1 VKSSAPDL
9 DASRA
14 RREGIRLFNEG
25 LFWEAH
31 EAWEAIWL
39 VVAPPEK
46 QFVQGLIQV
55 AAAWHHLG
63 RGNRRGALR
72 LSGRALARL
81 EPFEREYWRL
91 DRSLAVE
98 ATRTLAGA
106 LEAEATG
113 QQLETLSRPRLRE
126 L

>member
-1 VKSSAPDL
+1 MKSSASDL
-9 DASRA
+9 DAAAA

-39 VVAPPEK
+39 VAAPPEK

-55 AAAWHHLG
+55 AAAWHHVG
-63 RGNRRGALR
+63 RRNRIGATR
-72 LSGRALARL
+72 LATRALARL
-81 EPFEREYWRL
+81 EPFEQDYWRL
-91 DRSLAVE
+91 DRTVAVE
-98 ATRTLAGA
+98 ATRRLSSA
-106 LEAEATG
+106 LEAEGGG
-113 QQLETLSRPRLRE
+113 QQLETLPRPRLRE

>member
-1 VKSSAPDL
+1 MKSSVPDP
-9 DASRA
+9 DAEAA

-39 VVAPPEK
+39 VAAPPEK

-55 AAAWHHLG
+55 AAAWHHVG
-63 RGNRRGALR
+63 RSNRKGATR
-72 LSGRALARL
+72 LASRALARL
-81 EPFEREYWRL
+81 EPFEQDYWRL
-91 DRSLAVE
+91 DRSVAVE
-98 ATRTLAGA
+98 ATMRLTRA
-106 LEAEATG
+106 LEAEGTG
-113 QQLETLSRPRLRE
+113 QQLETLPRPRLRE

>member
-1 VKSSAPDL
+1 MKSSAPDL
-9 DASRA
+9 DAAAA

-39 VVAPPEK
+39 VAAPPEK

-55 AAAWHHLG
+55 AAAWHHVG
-63 RGNRRGALR
+63 RRNRTGATR
-72 LSGRALARL
+72 LASRALARL
-81 EPFEREYWRL
+81 EPFEQDYWCL
-91 DRSLAVE
+91 DRSVAIE
-98 ATRTLAGA
+98 ATRRLTRA
-106 LEAEATG
+106 LEAEG
-113 QQLETLSRPRLRE
+113 PSQLWETLPRPLLRE

>member
-1 VKSSAPDL
+1 MKSSAPDL
-9 DASRA
+9 DAA

-39 VVAPPEK
+39 VAAPPEK

-55 AAAWHHLG
+55 AAAWHHVG
-63 RGNRRGALR
+63 RRNRKGATR
-72 LSGRALARL
+72 LASRALARL
-81 EPFEREYWRL
+81 EPFEQDYWRL
-91 DRSLAVE
+91 DRFEAVE
-98 ATRTLAGA
+98 ATRGLTRA
-106 LEAEATG
+106 LEAEEGG
-113 QQLETLSRPRLRE
+113 QQLETLPKPRLRE